1 MAFFATAYL
10 ARTLEPVG
18 FGIIG
23 FANALSK
30 GIMSSLL
37 VRNETCTTDSRIMW
51 KMKIGLLSAIVACA
65 LLPAH
70 FARAEAIAVRS
81 VVPEAFGDGQQPQVT
96 VTPAGVIIVVF
107 AKGQSIYSVQSS
119 DQGENF
125 SAPVKIADL
134 PGLMVGM
141 RRGPRVA
148 ATDKRI
154 IVSAPGPELAS
165 YLSQDAG
172 QTWKPAGK
180 INDKPGAASEGL
192 QNITAL
198 PDGSFYAV
206 WLDSRNKP
214 GAQIEGAR
222 LEPTVTSW
230 SKNVMIYQSPDK
242 SVCECCHPSVAS
254 DGKNR
259 VVVMWRN
266 WLGGN
271 RDFYISE
278 SQDRGERFSPASKLD
293 TESWPLKACPMD
305 GGGIVAVSNVGNFA
319 AWRRQGD
326 VFLSAPATSE
336 TKLGAGAQP
345 VLARVNGQTLCVWQQ
360 GARLAVKPE
369 NGEKQYVSG
378 TYPSL
383 VASPDGQRAYLVW
396 ESAEGNHTIPRF
408 AVVR

>member
-1 MAFFATAYL
+1 M
-10 ARTLEPVG
+10 G

-30 GIMSSLL
+30 GIVPSLL
-37 VRNETCTTDSRIMW
+37 VRDETCITDSRIMW
-51 KMKIGLLSAIVACA
+51 KRKIGLLSAIVACA

-81 VVPEAFGDGQQPQVT
+81 VAPEAFGDGQQPQVT

-206 WLDSRNKP
+206 WLDSRNK
-214 GAQIEGAR
+214 
-222 LEPTVTSW
+222 
-230 SKNVMIYQSPDK
+230 
-242 SVCECCHPSVAS
+242 
-254 DGKNR
+254 
-259 VVVMWRN
+259 
-266 WLGGN
+266 
-271 RDFYISE
+271 
-278 SQDRGERFSPASKLD
+278 
-293 TESWPLKACPMD
+293 
-305 GGGIVAVSNVGNFA
+305 
-319 AWRRQGD
+319 
-326 VFLSAPATSE
+326 
-336 TKLGAGAQP
+336 
-345 VLARVNGQTLCVWQQ
+345 
-360 GARLAVKPE
+360 
-369 NGEKQYVSG
+369 
-378 TYPSL
+378 
-383 VASPDGQRAYLVW
+383 
-396 ESAEGNHTIPRF
+396 
-408 AVVR
+408 